1 MSSANI
7 EDDDD
12 SEDELETIQKE
23 LNVLLLKKEELSKEE
38 ETATPTE
45 NGGTL
50 NFHTFSSHLFCFCFL
65 FKATV
70 HPEIKFEY

>member
-50 NFHTFSSHLFCFCFL
+50 NFHAFSSHLFCFFYL
-65 FKATV
+65 K
-70 HPEIKFEY
+70 HPEIKFEC

>member
-45 NGGTL
+45 NEGTL
-50 NFHTFSSHLFCFCFL
+50 NFRTFSSHLFCFCFL
-65 FKATV
+65 FKA
-70 HPEIKFEY
+70 P